1 MKISRYLLTAALLLG
16 APAGFADRV
25 SLHLEQSTVGKA
37 VELLW
42 EQTATRINTFDD
54 VGEMP
59 VEELRVQD
67 ATMQDTLNAIA
78 NPLGL
83 IWWKEDNGQYGI
95 TTRRYYE
102 RNLLPGGHMR
112 TVFKLEK
119 IDAVEVGDRLKPL
132 LTPNWG
138 SLVVDQR
145 TSKVIV
151 TDYPEVLNQMR
162 ALVKEWDVPS
172 SATLARRAAQG
183 DTSTTGGVTQRPV
196 ATIIE
201 EVLRADSRVEDA
213 FLSELKRR
221 REERMKA
228 RMSETKPPV
237 QPLLPAPHEGEF

>member
-1 MKISRYLLTAALLLG
+1 MMKIARHLLAAALLLG

-25 SLHLEQSTVGKA
+25 TLHLEDSTVGKA
-37 VELLW
+37 AELLW

-59 VEELRVQD
+59 VEEVRVQD

-83 IWWKEDNGQYGI
+83 IWWKEDNGEYGI

-102 RNLLPGGHMR
+102 RNILPGGHMR
-112 TVFKLEK
+112 TVFKLEN

-138 SLVVDQR
+138 SLVADQR

-183 DTSTTGGVTQRPV
+183 DTSTTGGLAQRPP
-196 ATIIE
+196 E
-201 EVLRADSRVEDA
+201 MKPDEVLASDA
-213 FLSELKRR
+213 WDESTFLAELERR
-221 REERMKA
+221 REQRLKA
-228 RMSETKPPV
+228 RMTGKT
-237 QPLLPAPHEGEF
+237 PHEQPPLPSPH